1 MKKLQSISPP
11 APVFKF
17 SQNMYHL
24 PFSLRTPLH
33 FAAEEG
39 HKEICK
45 VLVAA
50 KADVAA
56 TCWCSRFAPHHPLSP
71 SPTHSAACRLGQTP
85 LKYAMIFQKSYV
97 VSYLRSID
105 APH

>member
-1 MKKLQSISPP
+1 M
-11 APVFKF
+11 
-17 SQNMYHL
+17 NHL

-56 TCWCSRFAPHHPLSP
+56 TCWCSQFAPHHPSLP
-71 SPTHSAACRLGQTP
+71 CPTQSTACRLGYTP